1 MVLGIYFVDYAR
13 DDPLLVNHKGLA
25 QGAYTS
31 LSTHLLLS
39 PCAEGLQHLCGRVGE
54 QREGQFV
61 FATEI
66 EVRLLRIFAN
76 TIHFVAI
83 RQERLVV
90 IPQVACLRGAARGR
104 VFGIEIEDSLAAED
118 SLVGYEVAVL
128 VLYGKGRNTVTD
140 SHSSF
145 NYEL

>member
-13 DDPLLVNHKGLA
+13 DDPLLIYHKGFA

-31 LSTHLLLS
+31 LSTHFLLS
-39 PCAEGLQHLCGRVGE
+39 PCSEGLQHLCGRVGE

-76 TIHFVAI
+76 TIHFVTI

-90 IPQVACLRGAARGR
+90 IP
-104 VFGIEIEDSLAAED
+104 
-118 SLVGYEVAVL
+118 
-128 VLYGKGRNTVTD
+128 
-140 SHSSF
+140 
-145 NYEL
+145 